1 MLSFD
6 SYARI
11 RLMQRTLTNMLER
24 NGHPVG
30 RRYLGRGLI
39 LLGLAAS
46 LLPLSGCEG
55 MVFPWDEEPQPQVS
69 EAIQIGGPSVTRGR
83 PETSQPAVKPKPK
96 AKTAKKPAAP
106 ANPPNVAQ
114 QTTGPEIAAEPGLP
128 ASDSSSSPSDATLG
142 DTGAPGTAGTATA
155 NTDNTLRDSGVA
167 PGINQTGA
175 NQTASLPNSGADHAP
190 VGQPSDMIGRDE
202 SGIRSMIGNPTKT
215 HTEGSTTVWSYEK
228 DGCVLDLF
236 LFYDVKTGA
245 QRVLSYEIKPNAT
258 DNDAIQACYNKFHN
272 V

>member
-1 MLSFD
+1 
-6 SYARI
+6 
-11 RLMQRTLTNMLER
+11 MQRTLAIMLER
-24 NGHPVG
+24 IGQPAG
-30 RRYLGRGLI
+30 RRYVGRGLI
-39 LLGLAAS
+39 LLSLAAS

-96 AKTAKKPAAP
+96 AKTKKPAAP
-106 ANPPNVAQ
+106 ANPPSVAQ
-114 QTTGPEIAAEPGLP
+114 QTSGPEIAAEPGLP
-128 ASDSSSSPSDATLG
+128 ANDASSSPGDASA
-142 DTGAPGTAGTATA
+142 DAGTAMA
-155 NTDNTLRDSGVA
+155 NTDNTPRDSGVA
-167 PGINQTGA
+167 PGTNQTGA
-175 NQTASLPNSGADHAP
+175 AQTASLPNSEADHAP

-258 DNDAIQACYNKFHN
+258 DNNAIQACYNKFHN